1 MASRQE
7 TPKRWTLVTGATS
20 GLGYEIA
27 LELAAKGNT
36 NLVITGRRAD
46 ALSALAEQVT
56 GQNVEVQT
64 VEADLSVHSGVEAV
78 LDVLKPLALEAAILN
93 AGVTQI
99 GAFEDHSWP
108 DYQRMIDLNVSCV
121 TALSY
126 ALMPALKGQS
136 GTLMLVA
143 SLGGLG
149 ALPYQ
154 AVYAGTKAYLANFG
168 LSLAAEAQTAPARV
182 VVFAP
187 GGIAT
192 QMTRKPEFEGQ
203 KAHLMPAD
211 EAARQAIQAL
221 GGGNTLVIPGWQNKG
236 LAAALKFLPRRWTT
250 AVTQRSFRK
259 SIARAQNK
267 A

>member
-1 MASRQE
+1 M
-7 TPKRWTLVTGATS
+7 VTGATS

-27 LELAAKGNT
+27 LQLAEKGET

-46 ALSALAEQVT
+46 ALSVLAEQIT
-56 GQNVEVQT
+56 RKGVEVCP
-64 VEADLSVHSGVEAV
+64 VEADLSTPAGLEAV

-99 GAFEDHSWP
+99 GAFEEHSLA
-108 DYQRMIDLNVSCV
+108 DYQAMIDLNVFCV

-126 ALMPALKGQS
+126 ALMPALRGQS

-154 AVYAGTKAYLANFG
+154 AVYAGTKAYLVNFG
-168 LSLAAEAQTAPARV
+168 LSLAAEAQTAPAHV

-192 QMTRKPEFEGQ
+192 QMTQKPEFEGQ

-211 EAARQAIQAL
+211 EAAQQAIQAL
-221 GGGNTLVIPGWQNKG
+221 RRGNTLVIPGWQNKC